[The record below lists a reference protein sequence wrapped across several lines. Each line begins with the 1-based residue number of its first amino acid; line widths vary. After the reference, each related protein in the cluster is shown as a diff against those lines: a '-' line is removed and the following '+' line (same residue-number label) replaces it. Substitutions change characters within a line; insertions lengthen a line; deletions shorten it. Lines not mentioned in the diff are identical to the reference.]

1 MEFPHE
7 GALSHSLPVFFGAA
21 ELCAAVWLEWAGACF
36 GQAAVSFPFPPRTL
50 LPRSFPTQTV
60 SAIEKAIASS
70 PLGLNPQSEGADIL
84 VPVPRPSK
92 ESLQAMKKVCRTEA
106 ENARVA
112 IRHARK
118 AAMDAVKK
126 VSSEDERF
134 RLNKEVQKL
143 TDSYIARVDEIEKS
157 KEKSIDDH
165 ST

>member
-1 MEFPHE
+1 
-7 GALSHSLPVFFGAA
+7 
-21 ELCAAVWLEWAGACF
+21 
-36 GQAAVSFPFPPRTL
+36 
-50 LPRSFPTQTV
+50 
-60 SAIEKAIASS
+60 
-70 PLGLNPQSEGADIL
+70 
-84 VPVPRPSK
+84 
-92 ESLQAMKKVCRTEA
+92 MKKVCRTEA